1 MMPVESILEFVLRR
15 LTTNELS
22 TVSNY
27 ETYLSVVLLVNLI
40 YLIFISNP

>member
-27 ETYLSVVLLVNLI
+27 ETYLGVVLLINLI

>member
-1 MMPVESILEFVLRR
+1 MTAVESILEFVLRR

-27 ETYLSVVLLVNLI
+27 YKTYLGVVLLVNLI
-40 YLIFISNP
+40 YQCSW